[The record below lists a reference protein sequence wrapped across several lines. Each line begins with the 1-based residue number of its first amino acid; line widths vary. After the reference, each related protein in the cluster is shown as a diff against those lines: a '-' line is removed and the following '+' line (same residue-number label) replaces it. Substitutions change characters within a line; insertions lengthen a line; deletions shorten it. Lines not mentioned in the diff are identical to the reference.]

1 MKVFKTTR
9 DRPVSPEVA
18 RECDVGTL
26 VRQTPHPCYLDA
38 NSFESG
44 KKIADEGATWRTFP
58 LIMFFDFE
66 QSQFQACLCV
76 RKRFQPNNWLAARG
90 RFCFT

>member
-1 MKVFKTTR
+1 MKVFKTSR

-38 NSFESG
+38 ISWEGGQN
-44 KKIADEGATWRTFP
+44 IADEGATSRAFLET
-58 LIMFFDFE
+58 MFFLNRTISISSVFVC
-66 QSQFQACLCV
+66 A
-76 RKRFQPNNWLAARG
+76 
-90 RFCFT
+90 